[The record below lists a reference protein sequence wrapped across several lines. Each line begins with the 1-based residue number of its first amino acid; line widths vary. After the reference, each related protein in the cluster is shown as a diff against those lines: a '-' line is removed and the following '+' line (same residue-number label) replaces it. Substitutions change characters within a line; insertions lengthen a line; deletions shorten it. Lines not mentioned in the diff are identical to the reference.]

1 MRGKLGPR
9 MADKLQLRLTQL
21 SAVESLE
28 DMRLIPGA
36 RCHELVG
43 NLDGWIAVDLVHPDR
58 LVFLP
63 ANDPLPKKDDGGLD
77 WSVVTAI
84 CIEGIGDY
92 H

>member
-28 DMRLIPGA
+28 DLRLLPRA
-36 RCHELVG
+36 RCHELTG
-43 NLDGWIAVDLVHPDR
+43 NLDGWIAVDLEHPDR
-58 LVFLP
+58 LVFSP
-63 ANDPLPKKDDGGLD
+63 TNDPIPQKEDGGLN
-77 WSVVTAI
+77 WSGVTAI